1 MTDVEVLLE
10 LQRDDMFLGGRGGHP
25 SRDRARTPM
34 QWEPSATGGF
44 TAAGTTPW
52 LPLGDVSTHNVADQR
67 EDPGS
72 LLSLCRRLVAV
83 RRLHIKGQDGTYAQ
97 LPSADHYW
105 VYRIGDVVVAANFSE
120 EPGELH
126 GQPGLLLTSSLGVRQ
141 GGEAVGDTLQL
152 AGLEAVVVQRRP

>member
-1 MTDVEVLLE
+1 MTDVEVPPE

-52 LPLGDVSTHNVADQR
+52 LPFGDVLSHNVADQQQ
-67 EDPGS
+67 DPRS
-72 LLSLCRRLVAV
+72 LLCLCRRLMAV
-83 RRLHIKGQDGTYAQ
+83 RRMHIKGRGGAYEQ
-97 LPSADHYW
+97 LASAEPQW
-105 VYRIGDVVVAANFSE
+105 VYRIGDLVVAANFSKE
-120 EPGELH
+120 AADVAGVS
-126 GQPGLLLTSSLGVRQ
+126 GRLLTSSLGVRPT
-141 GGEAVGDTLQL
+141 GEALGGSLRL